1 MSMISGGKVTHEWSH
16 QNLWYD
22 TPERI
27 SKKSRGNM
35 DGLRFSP
42 IIVAWKFM
50 IVMFYAEN
58 FLKKVTFELMLL
70 FFKTWLILI
79 LSYILYAFIQSFSI
93 TSYFYRILKTVQ
105 YIHMTIACYTILRF
119 YPTDD
124 CGLYRP
130 ILYIFLPLIDD
141 WLRQIL
147 YAAILCFLTNLIFL
161 I

>member
-1 MSMISGGKVTHEWSH
+1 MTWYNHMCLLIWTGFSGELLFDCQFLKRYQNSIANYMYMFMISGRTVTHEWSH

-42 IIVAWKFM
+42 IIVVWKFT

-93 TSYFYRILKTVQ
+93 TSYFYRIL
-105 YIHMTIACYTILRF
+105 
-119 YPTDD
+119 
-124 CGLYRP
+124 
-130 ILYIFLPLIDD
+130 
-141 WLRQIL
+141 
-147 YAAILCFLTNLIFL
+147 
-161 I
+161 